1 MRLRPAV
8 HALAR
13 IETYALHIDR
23 EHRLAWQRDALGNRV
38 ARAVFRPEEKFT
50 SVSFTVEMVCEI
62 QAVNP
67 FDFTID
73 LGLKNAP
80 FAYPK
85 DHERDLAP
93 FMRTDE
99 ASLRGGPL
107 LDAFSKTLPR
117 GGDTV
122 ALLVELNRLVS
133 NRVRYVIREEPG
145 VYAPEETLLHGQ
157 GSCRDSALLLV
168 RLLRDRGFAA
178 RFVSGYLV
186 QLRDDGMLP
195 GVKKGM
201 DRDVVDLH
209 AWAEV
214 YLPGA
219 GWIGLDATSGLL
231 CGEGHIPLVSSSA
244 PELAAPIEGTA
255 ETLGTLDVKMEVI
268 RLTHEPGPARPYS
281 DDEYEALLVAAKTT
295 DAELARL
302 KVSLTIGGEPTWTSR
317 LHPDAPEWTDEA
329 LGLTKTEQGFAFAQE
344 LRIEFAKSGC
354 VLRSMGKSY
363 PGEPLPRWV
372 LWVLG
377 TKDGTPLF
385 ADRKGLATPTRR
397 DAERFAFALAKEF
410 DVDVEPL
417 PAFEDP
423 WRFLQDEAKLP
434 IDVDLLRHDLTD
446 GGERARLARILD
458 RGVTE
463 PVGYVLP
470 LARVFGKFRS
480 DHWRFRREHLYL
492 LAGDS
497 PIGLRLPLH
506 SVAGDVLPIPAE
518 HANKDPRRQES
529 ERPEA
534 VAEAWRKLASFGP
547 LGGMR
552 TALCVEMR
560 EDRLFVFLPPFT
572 TTDDFLV
579 AVRAIDS
586 VRAKTGLE
594 VQLEGYPPPK
604 RSELF
609 AIMLAPDPGV
619 LELNLPPSDNTTDY
633 ADFINRAFQ
642 CALAAGLTSEKHL
655 LDGRLAGSGGGNHV
669 TLGGPT
675 AERSIFI
682 ERPDVLAS
690 LLTFAQHHPSLSY
703 AFTGLFVGPTSQAPR
718 IDEGRLDALG
728 ELEIALTEA
737 FAVREGTPEPWLSDR
752 LFRDLL
758 VDLTGNGHRAE
769 ICIDKLYDYRTDYGR
784 QGLVELRAFEM
795 PPHPHMAVAQGV
807 LMRSLIA
814 SFVKA
819 PYNFPLVR
827 WGARLHDEFF
837 LPYYLE
843 RDLDDVLAHLERAG
857 LGLPKATYRP
867 FIALRC
873 PLVGTLQAEDV
884 EVSIRNA
891 LEPWHVLGEELTSGG
906 TARYVDSS
914 VERVEVRVKGYVAGR
929 HAFIVNGIDIPLH
942 ATRDPLIAVAGI
954 RYRAWAPPRSLQS
967 HLGIHHPLK
976 FELID
981 TWADRSLGACAY
993 HVWHP
998 EGRAFEHPPLTRFEA
1013 EARRAQRFTIADPS
1027 LAPVSVRTS
1036 NGRGGTTRTLD
1047 LRHMRGDHAVPEP
1060 IEEAAIDAAPLGA
1073 KLS

>member
-1 MRLRPAV
+1 MGPHTVRLRPAS
-8 HALAR
+8 HAQAR
-13 IETYALHIDR
+13 IETYGLHVDR

-38 ARAVFRPEEKFT
+38 ARVLFRPDARFP

-73 LGLKNAP
+73 PRLKNAP
-80 FAYPK
+80 FAYPNE
-85 DHERDLAP
+85 HHRDLAP
-93 FMRTDE
+93 FMRSDDPVL
-99 ASLRGGPL
+99 AGGPL

-117 GGDTV
+117 DGDTV

-133 NRVRYVIREEPG
+133 ERVRYIIREEAG
-145 VYAPEETLLHGQ
+145 VYSPEETLSRGQ

-168 RLLRDRGFAA
+168 RLLRDRGFAT

-231 CGEGHIPLVSSSA
+231 AGEGHIPLVSSTA

-255 ETLGTLDVKMEVI
+255 EMLGALDVTMEVE
-268 RLTHEPGPARPYS
+268 RLTHEPEPVRPYS
-281 DDEYEALLVAAKTT
+281 DEEYKGLLVAAKAT
-295 DAELARL
+295 DDELARL
-302 KVSLTIGGEPTWTSR
+302 EINLTIGGEPTWTSR
-317 LHPDAPEWTDEA
+317 LHPDAPEWVDKA
-329 LGLTKTEQGFAFAQE
+329 LGATKTEQGFAFAKE
-344 LRIEFAKSGC
+344 LQREFATGGC
-354 VLRSMGKSY
+354 LLRSMGKSY
-363 PGEPLPRWV
+363 PGEALPRWV

-377 TKDGTPLF
+377 AKDGTPIF
-385 ADRKGLATPTRR
+385 ADRSDLASATRQ
-397 DAERFAFALAKEF
+397 DSERFAIALAHELNVG
-410 DVDVEPL
+410 VDPL

-423 WRFLQDEAKLP
+423 WRFLQDEATLP
-434 IDVDLLRHDLTD
+434 VDVDLHSHDLKEESD
-446 GGERARLARILD
+446 RARLARILD
-458 RGVTE
+458 RGVKE

-470 LARVFGKFRS
+470 LARIFGKFRS
-480 DHWRFRREHLYL
+480 DHWRFRRERLYL
-492 LAGDS
+492 VPGDS
-497 PIGLRLPLH
+497 PIGLRLPLE
-506 SVAGDVLPIPAE
+506 SIAGDMLPIAPE
-518 HANKDPRRQES
+518 HANADPRRQES
-529 ERPEA
+529 EHPEA
-534 VAEAWRKLASFGP
+534 VAEAWQKLAAFGP

-552 TALCVEMR
+552 TALCVEAR
-560 EDRLFVFLPPFT
+560 EGRLYVFLPPFT
-572 TTDDFLV
+572 TTDDFL
-579 AVRAIDS
+579 AALRAIDHA
-586 VRAKTGLE
+586 REKTKLD

-604 RSELF
+604 RSELV

-619 LELNLPPSDNTTDY
+619 LELNLPPTDNTADY
-633 ADFINRAFQ
+633 ADFLDRAFQ
-642 CALAAGLTSEKHL
+642 CALRAGLTSEKYL

-675 AERSIFI
+675 AARSVFI

-718 IDEGRLDALG
+718 VDEGRLDALS
-728 ELEIALTEA
+728 ELEIALAEA
-737 FAVREGTPEPWLSDR
+737 FAVRQRSEKPEPWLSDR

-769 ICIDKLYDYRTDYGR
+769 ICIDKLFDYRTEYGR
-784 QGLVELRAFEM
+784 QGVVELRAFEM
-795 PPHPHMAVAQGV
+795 PPHPHMAVAQGA

-814 SFVKA
+814 SFVKV
-819 PYNFPLVR
+819 PYNFPLVH

-843 RDLDDVLAHLERAG
+843 RDLDDILAHLDLAGASLPRA
-857 LGLPKATYRP
+857 AYRP
-867 FIALRC
+867 FVALRC
-873 PLVGTLQAEDV
+873 PLVGTLQADDV
-884 EVSIRNA
+884 EVSLRNA

-914 VERVEVRVKGYVAGR
+914 VERVEVRVKGYIAGR
-929 HAFIVNGIDIPLH
+929 HALIVNGIDVPLH
-942 ATRDPLIAVAGI
+942 ATREPGLAVAGV
-954 RYRAWAPPRSLQS
+954 RYRAWAPPRSMQS

-976 FELID
+976 FELVD
-981 TWADRSLGACAY
+981 LWASRSLGACAY

-1013 EARRAQRFTIADPS
+1013 EARRAQRFTIAAPS
-1027 LAPVSVRTS
+1027 LAPVQVRTS
-1036 NGRGGTTRTLD
+1036 NIRSGARTLD
-1047 LRHMRGDHAVPEP
+1047 LRRSRGDRPVPEP
-1060 IEEAAIDAAPLGA
+1060 IEDPEADA
-1073 KLS
+1073 